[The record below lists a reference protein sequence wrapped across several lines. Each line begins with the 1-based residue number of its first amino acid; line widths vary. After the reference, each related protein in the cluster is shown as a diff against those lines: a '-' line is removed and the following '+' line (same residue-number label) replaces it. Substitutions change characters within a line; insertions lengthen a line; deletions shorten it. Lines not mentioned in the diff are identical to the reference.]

1 MTPPGGIA
9 LKPPSQRL
17 LTAYGYIWSPDYPTT
32 RKGITMT
39 DQERL
44 TALRS
49 RLEGVLNDPDT
60 SPRDVAALSREY
72 RQLVAQL
79 AGIALPASG
88 SALDEISA
96 RRVQRGAS

>member
-1 MTPPGGIA
+1 MTP
-9 LKPPSQRL
+9 R
-17 LTAYGYIWSPDYPTT
+17 TT
-32 RKGITMT
+32 KAIPMT

-49 RLEGVLNDPDT
+49 RLEGVLKDPGT
-60 SPRDVAALSREY
+60 SPRDLAALSREY

-79 AGIALPASG
+79 ADIAAPASG

-96 RRVQRGAS
+96 RRVRRGAS